1 MATEVNIKGERRAT
15 GVRDALIVAAGL
27 SAAIWVAYFQMCSR
41 LGLFQD
47 DVWMYHIVRF
57 TKDHVLREAFDLT
70 RGYGGEG
77 RPATQ
82 VVMVLFTWIGAQL
95 GGLTGLY
102 VLGWILLS
110 IVGVV
115 VYACMRQLF
124 SAHTSFLAAAFFVL
138 FPADAAKFFAVSYMA
153 WAGTILFWTAALL
166 MLKGRVFLGALALA
180 STFLMGE
187 AFILPGFLLPLLLL
201 ADGRRELRAAVREAA
216 RFIAFYCAVIIPAVV
231 LRLVFAPGRA
241 SGALDQFDRWVLV
254 KRVIGSVYF
263 GMVSSLSAT
272 WGRLQELFNHGDSAA
287 WTGVF
292 LVFAAFGLVLW
303 ALGARERIASDVA
316 QPQAAQPPVRAVHV
330 IAFGLLAWGAS
341 YPLYGLYPARFP
353 PTILIG
359 KLSNVHGQAAIG
371 MSALFALLMHTIE
384 TRWRGAP
391 APLLGARLL
400 AGAYLAL
407 VSGYF
412 VIVQQRYVEEWHH
425 QLSFWKQLPIAVPD
439 LKADT
444 LIVVEPVGEEI
455 TRLEGGSSYDWTLP
469 YLFEFMWHVPSGW
482 PHPPLVINRGF
493 FNTTARNVD
502 GRVDIVGYP
511 TMHPR
516 SFSPKDVI
524 HMRAESGR
532 FYVLDG
538 PGGNIVPRDAA
549 HGYPLFNESLKEPVK
564 LGRGEFLLRAAGLGH
579 VTIAANDYSS
589 GEWKHGVALGR
600 EKGKRGRTFYF
611 LLDKPEANPVRVGG
625 LLAFNGAGKARVH
638 GVDLLPQGGMFAVF
652 VTVDRELDPDLDG
665 YPHAIH
671 VLR

>member
-1 MATEVNIKGERRAT
+1 MATEVNIKGERRVR
-15 GVRDALIVAAGL
+15 GVRDALLVAAGL
-27 SAAIWVAYFQMCSR
+27 SAATWIAYFQMSSR

-102 VLGWILLS
+102 VLGWMLLS
-110 IVGVV
+110 TVGVLA
-115 VYACMRQLF
+115 YACLRQLF
-124 SAHTSFLAAAFFVL
+124 SPSTSFLAAAFFVL

-153 WAGTILFWTAALL
+153 WSGTILFWTAALL

-201 ADGRRELRAAVREAA
+201 ADGRRELRAAVREAV
-216 RFIAFYCAVIIPAVV
+216 RFVAFYSALIIPAAV

-241 SGALDQFDRWVLV
+241 AGALDQFDRWVLV
-254 KRVIGSVYF
+254 KRVVESVYF

-272 WGRLQELFNHGDSAA
+272 WGRLQELLNHGDSAA
-287 WTGVF
+287 WTGVV
-292 LVFAAFGLVLW
+292 LVFAALGLVVW
-303 ALGARERIASDVA
+303 ALGARIA
-316 QPQAAQPPVRAVHV
+316 PGAAQAPVRAVYV
-330 IAFGLLAWGAS
+330 IAFALLAWGAS

-371 MSALFALLMHTIE
+371 MTALVALFLHTIE
-384 TRWRGAP
+384 TRWRSAP

-439 LKADT
+439 LKPDT

-469 YLFEFMWHVPSGW
+469 YLFEFMWNVPAAW

-493 FNTTARNVD
+493 FNTTARTVD

-511 TMHPR
+511 TMLPR
-516 SFSPKDVI
+516 SFSPRDVI
-524 HMRAESGR
+524 HVRSEAGR

-538 PGGNIVPRDAA
+538 PGGNIVPRDATQ
-549 HGYPLFNESLKEPVK
+549 GYPLFNESLKEPVM

-579 VTIAANDYSS
+579 VTIAANDYTSH
-589 GEWKHGVALGR
+589 EWKHGVALGK
-600 EKGKRGRTFYF
+600 EKGQRGRTFYF
-611 LLDKPEANPVRVGG
+611 LLEKADANPVRAGG
-625 LLAFNGAGKARVH
+625 LLAFNGAGKARVQ
-638 GVDLLPQGGMFAVF
+638 GVDVAPQAGMFAVF
-652 VTVDRELDPDLDG
+652 VTVDRELDPDRDG